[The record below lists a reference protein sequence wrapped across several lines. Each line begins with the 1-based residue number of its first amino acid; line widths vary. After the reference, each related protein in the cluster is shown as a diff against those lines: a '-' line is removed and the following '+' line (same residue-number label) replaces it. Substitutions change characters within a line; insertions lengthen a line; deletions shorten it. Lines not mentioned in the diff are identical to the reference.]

1 MEASGKMGVLDRM
14 LRKLKERGHRV
25 TLFSQYNRMLDV
37 IEDYLIYRGYKC
49 ALLSVLL
56 LASMAHEVHGC
67 MSESALDVCRAI
79 VDVALTC
86 KYHLML

>member
-49 ALLSVLL
+49 ALLPARSSFCLPEWLTKYMV
-56 LASMAHEVHGC
+56 
-67 MSESALDVCRAI
+67 VCQSQ
-79 VDVALTC
+79 LWG
-86 KYHLML
+86 HWWP

>member
-1 MEASGKMGVLDRM
+1 MGVLDRM

-49 ALLSVLL
+49 VLPPLLS
-56 LASMAHEVHGC
+56 LASTWVEKELV
-67 MSESALDVCRAI
+67 
-79 VDVALTC
+79 TC
-86 KYHLML
+86 ERQL

>member
-37 IEDYLIYRGYKC
+37 IEDYLIYRGYKS
-49 ALLSVLL
+49 ALLPVLL
-56 LASMAHEVHGC
+56 LASMANEVHGY
-67 MSESALDVCRAI
+67 MRNSSG
-79 VDVALTC
+79 
-86 KYHLML
+86 